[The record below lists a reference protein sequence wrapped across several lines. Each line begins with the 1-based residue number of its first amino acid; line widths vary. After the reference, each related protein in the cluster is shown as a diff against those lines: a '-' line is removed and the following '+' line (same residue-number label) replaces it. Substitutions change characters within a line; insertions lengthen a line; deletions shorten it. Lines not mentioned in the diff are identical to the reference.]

1 MFLDDGKQSTAAT
14 SPDICAAGP
23 RIGNRRSHRVIR
35 DLLHSEVDLIGPDSI
50 ARKRSRVSPSPR
62 PLGDIPLGPHGDGGG
77 ASGGRPRPGPG
88 SGVTVNAVNQFGE
101 ALPGDHF
108 TVFRAIHDNP
118 YNGQGEDMVATGVTG
133 STFEAAAGSA
143 YSLQVYAYGSC
154 AFSHWSDGALS
165 DPVAFTATGSALSFT
180 AVYNCVGAIDI
191 THSSIFVS
199 SEYTSG
205 AALTGMYAVLQ
216 QGGSTVSTG
225 FTPVTFTTTSGT
237 TYSVT
242 VADYTSAYFSQWSNN
257 VSSRTIDVTA
267 TGSQTSLTALY
278 CQTQGG
284 CSSGGGGGG
293 GAAITVSSSDLH
305 TGAAITGMYVD
316 LRLNDNSIQSGYTP
330 VTFSGLQTGVQ
341 YLVVV
346 YWYGSYYFRHFSNGD
361 LQRYELVTLNS
372 TSGQSTISLDA
383 LYENIP
389 KSQAASLNLIAQFP
403 NGTQIG
409 TASEDNGYPQH
420 TPGMYLTVTPPGSGP
435 PFTATFTGGS
445 ILPFIFFNGDTY
457 TVQMSTGY
465 SNITFAYWKDNGST
479 NPTRSFRLDGNA
491 TYIAIYIQG

>member
-1 MFLDDGKQSTAAT
+1 MHFHPGPVSNRAVRPLAITIAVLMAISSAAFLSA
-14 SPDICAAGP
+14 P
-23 RIGNRRSHRVIR
+23 
-35 DLLHSEVDLIGPDSI
+35 
-50 ARKRSRVSPSPR
+50 RVSAASPN
-62 PLGDIPLGPHGDGGG
+62 LTVTSQTSAGVTLTGYWIDVTTSTGSSVQ
-77 ASGGRPRPGPG
+77 SGFTPG
-88 SGVTVNAVNQFGE
+88 SFTLAPGSYLVSVGDYGGE
-101 ALPGDHF
+101 
-108 TVFRAIHDNP
+108 
-118 YNGQGEDMVATGVTG
+118 Y
-133 STFEAAAGSA
+133 
-143 YSLQVYAYGSC
+143 
-154 AFSHWSDGALS
+154 FSSWSDGTMTRAHAVTVTSTSSVTL
-165 DPVAFTATGSALSFT
+165 TAIYCQT
-180 AVYNCVGAIDI
+180 AGGCSSSSSG
-191 THSSIFVS
+191 SSIQVS
-199 SEYTSG
+199 SQYADGTG
-205 AALTGMYAVLQ
+205 LTGMYAVLQ
-216 QGGSTVSTG
+216 QGGSTVATG
-225 FTPVTFTTTSGT
+225 FTPVTFATTSGS

-242 VADYTSAYFSQWSNN
+242 VADYTNAYFSHWSNN

-293 GAAITVSSSDLH
+293 GAAITVTGSDLH
-305 TGAAITGMYVD
+305 TGATITGMYVD
-316 LRLNDNSIQSGYTP
+316 LRLNDNSVQSGYTP

-372 TSGQSTISLDA
+372 TSGQNTITLNA
-383 LYENIP
+383 LYETVP

-420 TPGMYLTVTPPGSGP
+420 TPGMYLTVTPPGSGS

-445 ILPFIFFNGDTY
+445 ILPFIFFNGETY

-479 NPTRSFRLDGNA
+479 DPTRSFALTGNA
-491 TYIAIYIQG
+491 TYIAVYVQG